1 MFYGELNTRPASV
14 KTKRAAK
21 LLLFHLLH
29 KLRMLP
35 HVYQWPAFLPSA
47 SGYNIFKK
55 VLRHKFSKDGMENQ
69 GIKEKKRGL
78 HIGRRSLEIPS
89 KSEL

>member
-1 MFYGELNTRPASV
+1 MEIKHAPCLV

-21 LLLFHLLH
+21 SLLFHLLH

-35 HVYQWPAFLPSA
+35 HVYQWQAFSPFA
-47 SGYNIFKK
+47 SGYNIFEK
-55 VLRHKFSKDGMENQ
+55 VLRHKFSKGGMENQ